1 MITLYGF
8 GPAMGLPEISPFVT
22 KAHILLRLAGLPYET
37 ETNVGSFRAGWS
49 GSFRMGGDRR

>member
-22 KAHILLRLAGLPYET
+22 KAHILLQIAGVALRNEHEVRRLPQGAKGQGALHP
-37 ETNVGSFRAGWS
+37 
-49 GSFRMGGDRR
+49 